1 MADNLKAT
9 FSKLEFICLF
19 FLPFSESVLSFEHLE
34 TKTSLIAEVFLQ
46 LLTEKKVLT

>member
-19 FLPFSESVLSFEHLE
+19 LPFSESVLSFEHLE
-34 TKTSLIAEVFLQ
+34 IKTSLIAEVFLQ